1 MKSLFKL
8 VEFVSPRSLP
18 IVRMTLRELCGSAFE
33 GNYPFRDDS
42 EVEDT
47 SFKLVEDFRGR
58 RHFPLKRLDILG
70 VMSEE
75 NDGTRIIVT
84 AQSHEGNKPLAII
97 IFACLLVITAI
108 IFSVIAGPPGI
119 AALIFVAIFYCAIW
133 PLFYLIA
140 YLRFKRFVRKI
151 KDALEV
157 E

>member
-1 MKSLFKL
+1 MKSLFKPI
-8 VEFVSPRSLP
+8 EFVSPLALP
-18 IVRMTLRELCGSAFE
+18 VVRISLRELFGSAFE

-42 EVEDT
+42 EVKDT

-58 RHFPLKRLDILG
+58 RLFPLKRLDIIG

-84 AQSHEGNKPLAII
+84 AQSHENKPLAII
-97 IFACLLVITAI
+97 CTCLVVITAI
-108 IFSVIAGPPGI
+108 IYSLIVGPPGI
-119 AALIFVAIFYCAIW
+119 AALIFVSIFYCAIW
-133 PLFYLIA
+133 PLFYLGA

-151 KDALEV
+151 KNALRV